1 MVVEFCPDWFVGGP
15 LKLRCFRAQKRHTGQ
30 NDNRKCLI
38 GEVAE
43 WSKALD
49 WNSASL

>member
-1 MVVEFCPDWFVGGP
+1 MVVRFCQDWSVGGP
-15 LKLRCFRAQKRHTGQ
+15 LKLHCSRAQNWHTDQ
-30 NDNRKCLI
+30 NDNRNPLI

-49 WNSASL
+49 WNTA